1 VITRFQLNGALV
13 DAVHEPGE
21 TALDYLRK
29 KGLTSVKFAAE
40 DGETGSDT
48 ILVGGRA
55 MNSGLILMATLG
67 GRSVTTL
74 EGLRDEQFRS
84 LQAAFVDSGAIQCG
98 YCTPGMLLAIRGLLN
113 ETPDPGENEI
123 REALS
128 AVYCRCTGYVKPVQA
143 VMDFLAA
150 KDTKEHEVDE

>member
-1 VITRFQLNGALV
+1 MITRFQLNGAPV

-29 KGLTSVKFAAE
+29 QGFTSVKFAAE

-48 ILVGGRA
+48 ILVDGRA

-74 EGLRDEQFRS
+74 EGLLRDEPFRT

-113 ETPDPGENEI
+113 ETPDPGEHEI

-143 VMDFLAA
+143 VVSYLATKNA
-150 KDTKEHEVDE
+150 KKHEDD